1 MKSID
6 LHSVQADEFNQNPVL
21 ETVKNSPVIP
31 KTKLDYGTA
40 VLTKD
45 TQIKGDIKCLANWG
59 GMGRFRAVTVARTV
73 FFCGGEA
80 EEGIKPLN
88 DTLNHAKTQG
98 DMLCSEKLEVL
109 EKTSSLGACRGRRL
123 S

>member
-1 MKSID
+1 MKSIE

-31 KTKLDYGTA
+31 KTKLDYGKA

-59 GMGRFRAVTVARTV
+59 AWVDSGHCCEDRFFFAAARPKR
-73 FFCGGEA
+73 E
-80 EEGIKPLN
+80 
-88 DTLNHAKTQG
+88 
-98 DMLCSEKLEVL
+98 
-109 EKTSSLGACRGRRL
+109 L
-123 S
+123 SH

>member
-1 MKSID
+1 MKSIE

-59 GMGRFRAVTVARTV
+59 AWVDSGQSLLRGPF